1 MEFFVILLIPNGL
14 NIGFYY
20 FPPTEEYDFE
30 EISVYLL
37 IVQLK
42 WRFYNE

>member
-1 MEFFVILLIPNGL
+1 MELFVILLIPNGL

-20 FPPTEEYDFE
+20 FPPTEEHNYD
-30 EISVYLL
+30 EISLYLL

-42 WRFYNE
+42 WRFHNE

>member
-20 FPPTEEYDFE
+20 FPPTEEHYYD
-30 EISVYLL
+30 EISIYLL

-42 WRFYNE
+42 WRLYYE